1 MDFVATYQK
10 IRINTNHKQF
20 TCNHLGEIW
29 GKENDDFKRFLLRVA
44 FLQDNPEPKPWGAYS
59 PQEKRLLHSFSLWL
73 EQIADFQRV
82 MKRES
87 KLREKHI
94 NALD

>member
-44 FLQDNPEPKPWGAYS
+44 FLQDNPEPKPWERI
-59 PQEKRLLHSFSLWL
+59 PHK
-73 EQIADFQRV
+73 
-82 MKRES
+82 K
-87 KLREKHI
+87 
-94 NALD
+94 NAFYIVLACG

>member
-1 MDFVATYQK
+1 M
-10 IRINTNHKQF
+10 
-20 TCNHLGEIW
+20 
-29 GKENDDFKRFLLRVA
+29 
-44 FLQDNPEPKPWGAYS
+44 QDNPEPKPWGAYS

-94 NALD
+94 NAPD